1 MRGLVWSLRENQC
14 ISQYILRF
22 FDLRRLFA
30 VGRSRPRQAAAHST
44 GEHCLE
50 NIFTIAIV
58 LLAIAQALTIILT
71 LRREGDIREL
81 GKLADEQRLQIAQLA
96 AWLAGRNAAGPP
108 RRAKSEHG
116 PAGEPIAKTTNL
128 SEPTTTPKDPAQT
141 VPTREDEAAQA
152 IEIINWQREIIASLR
167 AGSKGTELPQPTTS
181 KLPPRERLG

>member
-14 ISQYILRF
+14 IFRYILRF
-22 FDLRRLFA
+22 FDWRRLFA
-30 VGRSRPRQAAAHST
+30 VGRSRPHQAAAHST

-58 LLAIAQALTIILT
+58 LLAIAQALTIVLT

-96 AWLAGRNAAGPP
+96 AWLAGRNAAPP
-108 RRAKSEHG
+108 RRAKSEHAPG
-116 PAGEPIAKTTNL
+116 PIAKTTNL
-128 SEPTTTPKDPAQT
+128 SAPTTTPEDPAQT
-141 VPTREDEAAQA
+141 VQTREDEAAQA

-167 AGSKGTELPQPTTS
+167 AGLKGTELPQPTTS
-181 KLPPRERLG
+181 KLPPRESLG